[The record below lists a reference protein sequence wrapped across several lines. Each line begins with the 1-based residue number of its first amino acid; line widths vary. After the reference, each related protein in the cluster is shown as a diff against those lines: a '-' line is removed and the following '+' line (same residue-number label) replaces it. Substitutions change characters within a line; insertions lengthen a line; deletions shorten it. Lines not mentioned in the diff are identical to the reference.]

1 MSDSNITTFRPKN
14 LAPVMPSVPS
24 RKMLAIIAEDL
35 TPSLPEGMSPGQW
48 LDRTESFVGQHPEMV
63 LTSAMEAIL
72 STFQFS
78 PKKAEIID
86 AILKAYQ
93 RLGVAL
99 SDDAKRHLS
108 YRKKMSDRY
117 TLNADGVKRFADDAK
132 ITLVG
137 YFTFQGPQAN
147 IILDA
152 LEKAGT
158 DAIVDDVEKAIEPVQ
173 RYFKG
178 KEKSPGDEV
187 LERFNIETRIQAAYR
202 IHGEPADHCGGL
214 VATVPAGSKL
224 VPLTSTWV
232 AMSEQF
238 RDRMR
243 ERYPF
248 ARVRNNPHSWDEA
261 IKQAFWGAVVS
272 RDLDASFYGK
282 GLQRKAEDM
291 IDRAMADLEREG
303 RIECERLYRIDLRE
317 CAINLQAL
325 AVAETRIKGGD
336 VSPDRVSVDGE
347 TIRLDT
353 MENCAIARKKIMS
366 MSDRIN
372 AKMGDLR

>member
-1 MSDSNITTFRPKN
+1 MSNITTFKPGSAVANTMPTVESADMVAVIASELPPK
-14 LAPVMPSVPS
+14 LPDGA
-24 RKMLAIIAEDL
+24 
-35 TPSLPEGMSPGQW
+35 SLVDW
-48 LDRTESFVGQHPEMV
+48 LERTERVIGQHPRIV
-63 LTSAMEAIL
+63 LAEAIQSIM
-72 STFQFS
+72 STFKFA
-78 PKKAEIID
+78 PTKAEMID
-86 AILKAYQ
+86 HILKAYQ

-202 IHGEPADHCGGL
+202 IHGDPADHCGGL

>member
-1 MSDSNITTFRPKN
+1 MSNITTFKPGSAVANTMPTVESADMVAVIASELPPK
-14 LAPVMPSVPS
+14 LPDGA
-24 RKMLAIIAEDL
+24 
-35 TPSLPEGMSPGQW
+35 SLVDW
-48 LDRTESFVGQHPEMV
+48 LERTERVIGQHPRIV
-63 LTSAMEAIL
+63 LAEAIQSIM
-72 STFQFS
+72 STFKFA
-78 PKKAEIID
+78 PTKAEMID
-86 AILKAYQ
+86 HILKAYQ

>member
-1 MSDSNITTFRPKN
+1 MSNITTFKPGSAVANTMPTVESADMVAVIASELPPK
-14 LAPVMPSVPS
+14 LPDGA
-24 RKMLAIIAEDL
+24 
-35 TPSLPEGMSPGQW
+35 SLVDW
-48 LDRTESFVGQHPEMV
+48 LERTERVIGQHPRIV
-63 LTSAMEAIL
+63 LAEAIQSIM
-72 STFQFS
+72 STFKFA
-78 PKKAEIID
+78 PTKAEMID
-86 AILKAYQ
+86 HILKAYQ

-353 MENCAIARKKIMS
+353 MENCAIARKKITS

>member
-1 MSDSNITTFRPKN
+1 
-14 LAPVMPSVPS
+14 
-24 RKMLAIIAEDL
+24 
-35 TPSLPEGMSPGQW
+35 
-48 LDRTESFVGQHPEMV
+48 
-63 LTSAMEAIL
+63 
-72 STFQFS
+72 
-78 PKKAEIID
+78 
-86 AILKAYQ
+86 
-93 RLGVAL
+93 
-99 SDDAKRHLS
+99 
-108 YRKKMSDRY
+108 MSDRY

-147 IILDA
+147 IILDT